1 MLIPDETSDVSTD
14 ALLPTLNDI
23 IRRDVTAPTIT
34 ETLGHLVQQLETSSR
49 LMAWDVVPLSVFA
62 GSLPES
68 IRSCWIF
75 VIRAGA
81 ATGAERHP
89 NSHQRSFSLIG
100 RGTFEL
106 RVGTRW
112 HSYPLV
118 STETG
123 DIEQRWVSI
132 PPSTWHRLIVGPDA
146 WGMLSF
152 HTVAPEALIEERPVD
167 ADNLKGETHQERYAH
182 RR

>member
-1 MLIPDETSDVSTD
+1 MNVSEDPVLSALNAVVRSDSAAATIETTLQRVRQQLAASANVMAWELIPHS
-14 ALLPTLNDI
+14 A
-23 IRRDVTAPTIT
+23 
-34 ETLGHLVQQLETSSR
+34 
-49 LMAWDVVPLSVFA
+49 FA
-62 GSLPES
+62 GGLPES

-81 ATGAERHP
+81 DTGAERHP

-100 RGTFEL
+100 SGAFEL
-106 RVGTRW
+106 RTGTNW
-112 HSYPLV
+112 HSHPLT
-118 STETG
+118 ST
-123 DIEQRWVSI
+123 DHASIEQRWVSI
-132 PPSTWHRLIVGPDA
+132 PPSTWHRLFVGSEA

-167 ADNLKGETHQERYAH
+167 TNDLDGETRQERYTD

>member
-1 MLIPDETSDVSTD
+1 MNVADDRVVAALNEVVRSDSAAAITATTLQRVLRQLD
-14 ALLPTLNDI
+14 ASAN
-23 IRRDVTAPTIT
+23 
-34 ETLGHLVQQLETSSR
+34 
-49 LMAWDVVPLSVFA
+49 LMAWEVIPLSAFA
-62 GSLPES
+62 GGLPES

-81 ATGAERHP
+81 ATGSERHP

-100 RGTFEL
+100 SGTFEL
-106 RVGTRW
+106 RTGTNW
-112 HSYPLV
+112 HSHPLNTDHA
-118 STETG
+118 S
-123 DIEQRWVSI
+123 IEQRWVSI
-132 PPSTWHRLIVGPDA
+132 PPSTWHRLFVGSES

-167 ADNLKGETHQERYAH
+167 TNDLDGETRQERYTD

>member
-1 MLIPDETSDVSTD
+1 MNIADDPVVAALNEVVRSDSTAAVMGTTLQRVLRQLD
-14 ALLPTLNDI
+14 AS
-23 IRRDVTAPTIT
+23 AK
-34 ETLGHLVQQLETSSR
+34 
-49 LMAWDVVPLSVFA
+49 LMAWETIPLSAFA
-62 GSLPES
+62 DGLPEN

-100 RGTFEL
+100 GGTFEL
-106 RVGTRW
+106 RAGISW
-112 HSYPLV
+112 HSHPLTSSDRASV
-118 STETG
+118 
-123 DIEQRWVSI
+123 EQRWVSI
-132 PPSTWHRLIVGPDA
+132 PPSTWHRLFVGSEA

-167 ADNLKGETHQERYAH
+167 TNDLEGRTRQEPYILS
-182 RR
+182 